1 MNYLQ
6 QAGTYHSL
14 NEYLKSMLGKIN
26 QYQFRTTS
34 NFKCLFQGD
43 GIFSPGGSLSNMYG
57 MMLARH
63 NAFPDIKVTRRSQ
76 TNLSR
81 KDKLFVECCSPLTIF
96 QRTGLS
102 GAPTLVALTSE
113 ESHYSIVKV
122 SQEKQLQDNSY

>member
-1 MNYLQ
+1 
-6 QAGTYHSL
+6 
-14 NEYLKSMLGKIN
+14 
-26 QYQFRTTS
+26 
-34 NFKCLFQGD
+34 
-43 GIFSPGGSLSNMYG
+43 

-81 KDKLFVECCSPLTIF
+81 KNKLFVECCSPLTIV

-122 SQEKQLQDNSY
+122 GQEKQLQGNSCLKIH

>member
-1 MNYLQ
+1 
-6 QAGTYHSL
+6 
-14 NEYLKSMLGKIN
+14 
-26 QYQFRTTS
+26 
-34 NFKCLFQGD
+34 
-43 GIFSPGGSLSNMYG
+43 MYG

-81 KDKLFVECCSPLTIF
+81 IDKLFVESCSPLTIV

-122 SQEKQLQDNSY
+122 GQENQIQGNNSYLKIH